1 MENLPNIAL
10 LSVDKTGLDRNA
22 FSGDVAVITGGG
34 GNIGL
39 ATARSLAWLGARV
52 VMVDINPRI
61 GARAAEL
68 INGES
73 KENMA
78 LFVETDITDEESV
91 KAMSDKSLAA
101 FGKVDIL
108 IHAAMDMSLGAN
120 ILDTAPEVLDKQ
132 YAISARGALLCIRA
146 FVPGMLERGHGVV
159 TYLASAFRHPTAPGN
174 YCAAKAA
181 TSSMVMS
188 LASELGKVEDTGVAV
203 FTMVPGWV
211 GRPASGEESAVSQ
224 STETRVPQR
233 FPGANVGYE
242 ERMPPEDLGA
252 ALSYAIV
259 HASKIHGSGITAG
272 QVLKHIGWKFP
283 RPELVPEKDFARLRD
298 AAAVRIFGY
307 LGQGFA
313 RPGAPTVSIDRN
325 DTQPGESF
333 NFLNLMG
340 VSTG

>member
-1 MENLPNIAL
+1 MEGSLNIAP
-10 LSVDKTGLDRNA
+10 LSIDRTGLDRNA
-22 FSGDVAVITGGG
+22 LSGNVALITGGG

-39 ATARSLAWLGARV
+39 ATARSLAWLGARIII
-52 VMVDINPRI
+52 VDINPQI
-61 GARAAEL
+61 GSRAAEL
-68 INGES
+68 INSEN
-73 KENMA
+73 KENTA
-78 LFVETDITDEESV
+78 LFIETDITDEGSV
-91 KAMSDKSLAA
+91 NAVSEKSLTA

-108 IHAAMDMSLGAN
+108 IHAAMDMSLGAD
-120 ILDTAPEVLDKQ
+120 ILNTTVDVLDRQ

-174 YCAAKAA
+174 YCATKAA
-181 TSSMVMS
+181 TSSVIMS

-211 GRPASGEESAVSQ
+211 GRPASTEERTVPPP
-224 STETRVPQR
+224 TGTRLPRR

-259 HASKIHGSGITAG
+259 HASEIHGSGITAG

-283 RPELVPEKDFARLRD
+283 RPDLVPEKDFARLRD

-313 RPGAPTVSIDRN
+313 RPGDPTASIDRN
-325 DTQPGESF
+325 DAQPGESL
-333 NFLNLMG
+333 NFLTLMG
-340 VSTG
+340 VSTE